1 MEENAVISQNVVNSV
16 VEDISNENMI
26 IDETMKEFINIERNI
41 YNLSENVAKIS
52 DSVEKVATFNKE
64 IESHINQLNASSEEF
79 TACTLEAVSLYQDN
93 KNRTEQTRKLMDK
106 MLDAS
111 EKLDS
116 VYYNSEL
123 RGM

>member
-1 MEENAVISQNVVNSV
+1 M
-16 VEDISNENMI
+16 
-26 IDETMKEFINIERNI
+26 
-41 YNLSENVAKIS
+41 SENVSKIS

-64 IESHINQLNASSEEF
+64 IESHINQLNASGEEF

-106 MLDAS
+106 MLEAS
-111 EKLDS
+111 DKLDS

-123 RGM
+123 RGMK